1 MKLNLK
7 QSWIIAQVEHVP
19 RFQEKV
25 SLHYIAQSSRVIEEI
40 KKRCD
45 EPCRLISDCY
55 RITCLLLFIHQDLQ
69 NRQPSIIYS
78 KIGNRVLYTAVNR
91 QNKNNL
97 ICARHIASSQFE
109 LIIPQENLCKI
120 YNHINN
126 INGEDCTSN
135 MREPKLNQIQILCLD
150 LLALLAQ

>member
-7 QSWIIAQVEHVP
+7 QSWIIALVEHVP

-78 KIGNRVLYTAVNR
+78 SKQREQKQLNMCKTYC
-91 QNKNNL
+91 KP
-97 ICARHIASSQFE
+97 QFE
-109 LIIPQENLCKI
+109 LIIPQENLRKI